1 MTNPRDIPRVPYRK
15 IANSCNLSAIDG
27 IPCKNLGSR
36 TIRFFFLPK
45 QEAGCGECR
54 GSRDLKLSK
63 STAFMMHVS
72 DGRDRRKTYAEV
84 FIGILG
90 KIGGTI
96 N

>member
-1 MTNPRDIPRVPYRK
+1 MGYFAK
-15 IANSCNLSAIDG
+15 ILAQGPSD
-27 IPCKNLGSR
+27 
-36 TIRFFFLPK
+36 FFLPK

-72 DGRDRRKTYAEV
+72 DGRERRKTYAEV

-96 N
+96 SLL